1 MSNDL
6 TIERT
11 QKVVIGDC
19 TLYNCDFRDVLPEIK
34 NATVITDPPFNIGYK
49 YGQHDDNMEDETYW
63 EMLDSLSGLPSVFI
77 HYIESLFKL
86 SWVRESIPEKVC
98 AWVYNAN
105 TPRQWRGVAWFDC
118 KPDMSLDGQDYKNP
132 TDRRIKERIANGE
145 RARLYDWWEFQQ
157 VKNVSAEKTE
167 HPCQMPVALLE
178 RIIKIT
184 PCETIFDP
192 FLGSGTTAVAAQ
204 NLGRKIIGCEIDPK
218 YFDIACKRL
227 ESELRCE

>member
-1 MSNDL
+1 MSKQL
-6 TIERT
+6 TIERP
-11 QKVVIGDC
+11 QKVVIGNC

-34 NATVITDPPFNIGYK
+34 SAR
-49 YGQHDDNMEDETYW
+49 
-63 EMLDSLSGLPSVFI
+63 
-77 HYIESLFKL
+77 
-86 SWVRESIPEKVC
+86 VRGSIPEKVC
-98 AWVYNAN
+98 AWIYNAN

-132 TDRRIKERIANGE
+132 TDKRIKERIANGE

-184 PCETIFDP
+184 PCDTIFEP
-192 FLGSGTTAVAAQ
+192 FLGSGTTAAAAQ
-204 NLGRKIIGCEIDPK
+204 RLGRKIIGCEIDPK

-227 ESELRCE
+227 ESELPCEYRAEIEK